1 MGVVWTSDSPW
12 KVPHYSLAVRQKR
25 SVSSMAVV
33 MWTLSVKRF
42 PSSACLG
49 LGKVLGGYQG
59 PLCCDISEDTVG
71 PLVLKPSLLLT
82 SQPPSGMAYRRVG
95 SLCGTQRWGMGR
107 EGDEGHG
114 FSFMLPWLVTLT
126 TVFPLWLLCF

>member
-1 MGVVWTSDSPW
+1 MPASG
-12 KVPHYSLAVRQKR
+12 LER
-25 SVSSMAVV
+25 SSEVIRV
-33 MWTLSVKRF
+33 
-42 PSSACLG
+42 
-49 LGKVLGGYQG
+49 

-71 PLVLKPSLLLT
+71 PLVLKPSLILT

-114 FSFMLPWLVTLT
+114 FSFMLPCLVTLT
-126 TVFPLWLLCF
+126 TVFPLWLPGGAG